1 MAKIEQKLKM
11 QNDWDQAT
19 KNPTVILISEQIR
32 AKKKQ
37 QQQQKKKSFFIPS
50 HRLALDRH

>member
-11 QNDWDQAT
+11 QNDWEQAT